1 VYIDMKIG
9 ELAKRTNC
17 TVQSI
22 RHYDKEGL
30 ISASARSEG
39 NFRLYD
45 RSTIDRLMFIKHCRS
60 LDLSIIEIR
69 QLLHLSDSPDERCED
84 INRMIDSHVIE
95 VEQRISDLQSL
106 RKQLKSL
113 RNSCSDKRTVKQCGI
128 LSNLSSHGNI

>member
-1 VYIDMKIG
+1 MRINLKIG
-9 ELAKRTNC
+9 ELAKQTNC

-30 ISASARSEG
+30 ICASARSEG

-45 RSTIDRLMFIKHCRS
+45 KSTVERLMFIKHCRS

-69 QLLHLSDSPDERCED
+69 QLLQLSDSPDERCDD

-113 RNSCSDKRTVKQCGI
+113 RNSCSDQRTVKQCGI
-128 LSNLSSHGNI
+128 LSNLSSHDCT